1 MAAISNNSITKHELR
16 SQLNILGKTKL
27 EKKKCYH
34 KEQKLFILNQNEMF
48 LAGDK
53 RRKIVYC

>member
-34 KEQKLFILNQNEMF
+34 KEQKLFILIKMKCSWPETK
-48 LAGDK
+48 GE
-53 RRKIVYC
+53 R

>member
-34 KEQKLFILNQNEMF
+34 KEQKLFIFNQNEMF
-48 LAGDK
+48 LAETKGE
-53 RRKIVYC
+53 R